1 MKVVVLDCHKGVPRT
16 NKTISDIAC
25 GSYSYMY
32 SVWLVI
38 VQHCIKLNKQSCICV
53 LGILI
58 CPLSLSIIFLLDFG
72 TVPTVWYIF
81 FFILLSL
88 FWKAFPEK
96 YIDMLIF
103 FAVAEN
109 VSSKLIIAIRKI
121 LICCILII
129 ASSYGSRISN
139 KNNAHGTK

>member
-1 MKVVVLDCHKGVPRT
+1 
-16 NKTISDIAC
+16 
-25 GSYSYMY
+25 
-32 SVWLVI
+32 
-38 VQHCIKLNKQSCICV
+38 
-53 LGILI
+53 
-58 CPLSLSIIFLLDFG
+58 
-72 TVPTVWYIF
+72 
-81 FFILLSL
+81 L

-139 KNNAHGTK
+139 KNNAQKIYTILSEQFQNPIKK